1 MKNIICFLLISLFA
15 FNFVEAQPI
24 KIKKPKKEAG
34 FKHFEFGVSFYNRS
48 STGFYDQDSDFQT
61 KLNGP
66 GKDSVWDNINKTVF
80 YDSIYTSDYNQFT
93 FVPFCIYHWN
103 PKVSSKLSLSYS
115 MYSIKE
121 TYLLDKYNMRRDR
134 FKESLNRL
142 DYISLFNEYHI
153 FDDLFYLDVFADIMA
168 PLSSEKGQ
176 LGVSDSSNATE
187 ILSDGAFAF
196 NIGTRIGIG
205 TSGFKVSF
213 APSYTKMSEDFS
225 DKFNLDSR
233 IDISSVPGTRLS
245 LLFNYIKSLG
255 DSDSTKNFTPHREVL
270 QEDGFDVGAEF
281 MMEIT
286 DEIKG
291 AISYKGRVF
300 GKNTWNYNGINLTLS
315 YLME

>member
-1 MKNIICFLLISLFA
+1 MKNIILLVLITIFA
-15 FNFVEAQPI
+15 VNFVEAQPI

-34 FKHFEFGVSFYNRS
+34 FKHFEFGLSFYNRA
-48 STGFYDQDSDFQT
+48 STGFYDEDSDFQT

-66 GKDSVWDNINKTVF
+66 GKDSVWDNVNQKIYF
-80 YDSIYTSDYNQFT
+80 DSIYTSDYNQYT
-93 FVPFCIYHWN
+93 FVPYFTYHWN
-103 PKVSSKLSLSYS
+103 SQVLSKLSMSYS
-115 MYSIKE
+115 MYSLKE
-121 TYLLDKYNMRRDR
+121 TYLLDKYSLRRDR
-134 FKESLNRL
+134 FKKSLNRL
-142 DYISLFNEYHI
+142 DYISLYNEYHVL
-153 FDDLFYLDVFADIMA
+153 DDLIYLDVFADIMT

-176 LGVSDSSNATE
+176 LGVSDSSNAKE

-196 NIGTRIGIG
+196 NIGTRIGVG
-205 TSGFKVSF
+205 TNGFKISF

-255 DSDSTKNFTPHREVL
+255 DSDSLKNFTPHREVL
-270 QEDGFDVGAEF
+270 QEDGFDIGAEF
-281 MMEIT
+281 MMELS
-286 DEIKG
+286 DEIRA

-300 GKNTWNYNGINLTLS
+300 GKNTWNYNGVNFTLS